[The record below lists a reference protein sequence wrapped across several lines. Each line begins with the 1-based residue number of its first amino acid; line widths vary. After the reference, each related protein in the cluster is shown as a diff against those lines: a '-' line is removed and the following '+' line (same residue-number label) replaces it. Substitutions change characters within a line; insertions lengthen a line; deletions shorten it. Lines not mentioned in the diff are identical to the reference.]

1 MRADAPFLAGIA
13 DFSFPK
19 KPDEGLLQFVGRDMQ
34 ATSMPG
40 VAMVAKSGC

>member
-19 KPDEGLLQFVGRDMQ
+19 KPDEGLLRFVGRDRE
-34 ATSMPG
+34 ATSVPEAASFTQSS
-40 VAMVAKSGC
+40 V